1 MTIKGKRIFNYRPV
15 CFSAFF
21 LMLGIL
27 LAEGL
32 YSENPLFY
40 IIPAV
45 AFTASFVPLLM
56 TKRYRRFVY
65 IPLAFIVG
73 VMSMSLSSYVY
84 DTSLMPA
91 YEGTFQARINDS
103 VDEYYGD
110 LQLTIDKITVDGV
123 EYGHKAWLHI
133 SIDDV
138 KDEYGNIAIDGGDY
152 IEITGVI
159 KPIEHTKF
167 YTKFASDRAKG
178 YAYTLSK
185 VTSVKLVKK
194 ADAPFPVSFINLVM
208 NNFDEW
214 LDYESKAVTKA
225 LIFGDAEGI
234 DNDLYSAIAATG
246 LIHVLSVSGLHITTM
261 ITAVYFLLN
270 KLKVNKKVS
279 YFIAMGMAFIYVML
293 CNFVAPAIR
302 ALIMSGVYNFASA
315 FGKKKDDMSALSLA
329 AVLIL
334 VFRPLAIMELGF
346 LLSFFCMLGIFVFNS
361 TFEDAGMKVVC
372 KISPK
377 RKFGKRLVAVTAT
390 SFATNIMVYPLV
402 AFYFK
407 QVPTMFVLSNFIM
420 LPYTMFLYLLDIV
433 MTLLSL
439 ITTWGGFSFII
450 KYFTMPFTYFSRL
463 ISSLPFATIP
473 VWVSLVWVVI
483 LPILMTFCSKYVF
496 VRRATKVKVTLLL
509 TSLGVAFSTLFLL
522 V

>member
-15 CFSAFF
+15 CFCAFF
-21 LMLGIL
+21 LMIGIL

-32 YSENPLFY
+32 YNENPLFY

-56 TKRYRRFVY
+56 TRKYRRFIY

-103 VDEYYGD
+103 VDDYYGE
-110 LQLTIDKITVDGV
+110 LQLTIDKITVNGV
-123 EYGHKAWLHI
+123 EYGHKARLNI
-133 SIDDV
+133 PIDEV
-138 KDEYGNIAIDGGDY
+138 KDGYGNIVIDCGDY
-152 IEITGVI
+152 IEITGII
-159 KPIEHTKF
+159 KPIEHSKF
-167 YTKFASDRAKG
+167 YTKFASNRAKG
-178 YAYTLSK
+178 YGYTLSN

-194 ADAPFPVSFINLVM
+194 ADAPFPMSFIDLVI
-208 NNFDEW
+208 NHFNEW
-214 LDYESKAVTKA
+214 QDYETKAVTKA
-225 LIFGDAEGI
+225 LVFGDAEGI
-234 DNDLYSAIAATG
+234 DKELYNAIVDTG

-279 YFIAMGMAFIYVML
+279 YFIAMGMAFVYVML

-302 ALIMSGVYNFASA
+302 ALIMSGVYNFSSA
-315 FGKKKDDMSALSLA
+315 FGKKKDDMSALALS

-334 VFRPLAIMELGF
+334 VFRPLAIMEIGF
-346 LLSFFCMLGIFVFNS
+346 LLSFFCMLGIFLFNS
-361 TFEDAGMKVVC
+361 TFEETGMKVVN

-377 RKFGKRLVAVTAT
+377 HQFGKKLVAVTAT
-390 SFATNIMVYPLV
+390 SFATNIMVYPLS

-420 LPYTMFLYLLDIV
+420 LPYTMFLYLLDLV

-439 ITTWGGFSFII
+439 ITTWGGFVWIL
-450 KYFTMPFTYFSRL
+450 KYFTMPFTHFSRL

-473 VWVSLVWVVI
+473 VGISLVWVVI
-483 LPILMTFCSKYVF
+483 LPILMTFCSKYMF
-496 VRRATKVKVTLLL
+496 VKRSTKVKVTLLL
-509 TSLGVAFSTLFLL
+509 ASFGVAFGTLFLL